1 MTKMIATSTGKVRK
15 REWRYCPTCRVSWGE
30 EDGEHPAPKTEG
42 QPKCSFKGLKR
53 GAYEYSIVVD
63 GERKR
68 EQFPT
73 RAEAQTA
80 LDDLKEEL
88 RRPKA
93 QDAPKVTL
101 GDALDQCL
109 SLKAR
114 RACTTVSEYQR
125 IADHLKA
132 AFGADTPLTEITAS

>member
-42 QPKCSFKGLKR
+42 QSKCSFKGLKR

-63 GERKR
+63 GKRQRK
-68 EQFPT
+68 QFPSK
-73 RAEAQTA
+73 AEAQTA

-88 RRPKA
+88 KRPTPA
-93 QDAPKVTL
+93 SHPDAGLTLAAYADRWLERAKVRL
-101 GDALDQCL
+101 
-109 SLKAR
+109 
-114 RACTTVSEYQR
+114 
-125 IADHLKA
+125 
-132 AFGADTPLTEITAS
+132 